1 VQANKDSFGKQGD
14 WRLLAEAV
22 IAYIV
27 IFNRR
32 RPTEV
37 CIENFFFKYSETCE
51 IRTLLGQVKS
61 VPKSEVLSF
70 QGAISIEN
78 SSLEPDEVS

>member
-1 VQANKDSFGKQGD
+1 VQGNKDSFANQGD

-22 IAYIV
+22 VAYIV

-37 CIENFFFKYSETCE
+37 CTEY
-51 IRTLLGQVKS
+51 
-61 VPKSEVLSF
+61 
-70 QGAISIEN
+70 
-78 SSLEPDEVS
+78 